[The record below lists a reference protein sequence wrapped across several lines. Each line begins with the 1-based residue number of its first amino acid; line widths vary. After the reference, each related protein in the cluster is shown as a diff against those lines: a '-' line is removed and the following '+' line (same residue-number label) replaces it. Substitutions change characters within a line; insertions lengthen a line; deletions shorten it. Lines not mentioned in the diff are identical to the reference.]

1 MRRVLHIGPC
11 DTPGGMSKVM
21 HILAENSPDGWES
34 EMISS
39 HSASGLLRKISAWKT
54 VRAFLKENKNKFDLV
69 HIHSAAGFSY
79 RRKLNLAKL
88 AHNLDFPTIM
98 HIHSGQFDIM
108 AEKTKKYQKRTPSLQ
123 SGSSEQIL
131 E

>member
-11 DTPGGMSKVM
+11 DTPGGMAKVM
-21 HILAENSPDGWES
+21 HILAENPPDGWRS

-39 HSASGLLRKISAWKT
+39 HLDLGVFRKILVWRKA
-54 VRAFLKENKNKFDLV
+54 RNFLKENKNKFDLV

-88 AHNLDFPTIM
+88 MVL
-98 HIHSGQFDIM
+98 
-108 AEKTKKYQKRTPSLQ
+108 
-123 SGSSEQIL
+123 
-131 E
+131 